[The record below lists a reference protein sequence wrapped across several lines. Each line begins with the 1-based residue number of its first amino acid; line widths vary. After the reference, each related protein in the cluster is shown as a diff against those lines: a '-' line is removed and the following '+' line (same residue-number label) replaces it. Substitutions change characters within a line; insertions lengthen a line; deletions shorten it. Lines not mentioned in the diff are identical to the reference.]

1 MEPSFGSMEA
11 SALPANPDTGY
22 DLTILGL
29 GHWHPEA
36 VIDNA
41 FLEAL
46 GIETNDEWILER
58 VGIRRRRTVLDL
70 DYIRRTGNADPQQA
84 HAASSATNAQAG
96 ALAARMALQRAGLE
110 PSDIG
115 LVLAGGCSPQHSI
128 PAEACQVAAE
138 LGIEAPAFDVASA
151 CSSFAAQVHT
161 LMGMKPTAL
170 PDHILVVN
178 VEMTTRTVD
187 YRDRSTAVLWGDG
200 AAATILSPRKPGKF
214 GVLGTVLHSDPS
226 GWDKV
231 SIPAGGH
238 FRQNGPAV
246 QTFAIRKSGDTWK
259 ELASWWTKPDPYFI
273 GHQANF
279 RMLSSVC
286 ERAGIAPERH
296 LSNVVEFGNCGAAGA
311 PSVLSQNWDTFQSG
325 DELGL
330 VVVGSGLTWGGVAL
344 RAL

>member
-1 MEPSFGSMEA
+1 M
-11 SALPANPDTGY
+11 PAEY
-22 DLTILGL
+22 ELQVLGL
-29 GHWHPEA
+29 GHWHPDA

-58 VGIRRRRTVLDL
+58 VGIRSRRTVLDL
-70 DYIRRTGNADPQQA
+70 DYIRTTGNADPRQA
-84 HAASSATNAQAG
+84 HAASVVTNAQAG
-96 ALAARMALQRAGLE
+96 AAAARMALERAGLQA
-110 PSDIG
+110 SDIG
-115 LVLAGGCSPQHSI
+115 LVLAGGCSPQHTI
-128 PAEACQVAAE
+128 PAEACQIAAE
-138 LGIEAPAFDVASA
+138 LGISATAYDVASA
-151 CSSFAAQVHT
+151 CSSFAAQVHS
-161 LMGMKPTAL
+161 LMNTKASAL
-170 PDHILVVN
+170 PDYILIVQA
-178 VEMTTRTVD
+178 EMTTRTVD

-200 AAATILSPRKPGKF
+200 AAAAILSPRKPGRF

-231 SIPAGGH
+231 SIPTGQH

-259 ELASWWTKPDPYFI
+259 ELTTWFSQANPYFV

-286 ERAGIAPERH
+286 ERAGIPLDRH
-296 LSNVVEFGNCGAAGA
+296 LSNVQDYGNCGAAGA
-311 PSVLSQNWDTFQSG
+311 PSVLSQNWDQFRPG
-325 DELGL
+325 DEVGL

-344 RAL
+344 RRLP

>member
-1 MEPSFGSMEA
+1 M
-11 SALPANPDTGY
+11 
-22 DLTILGL
+22 

-41 FLEAL
+41 FLEGL

-58 VGIRRRRTVLDL
+58 VGIRTRRTVLDL
-70 DYIRRTGNADPQQA
+70 NYIRTTSNADPTKS

-96 ALAARMALQRAGLE
+96 AAAARMALKRAGLE

-138 LGIEAPAFDVASA
+138 LGIAATAYDVASA
-151 CSSFAAQVHT
+151 CSSFAAQLNT
-161 LMGMKPTAL
+161 LMNTKASAL
-170 PDHILVVN
+170 PDYILVVN

-200 AAATILSPRKPGKF
+200 AAAAVLSPRKPGKF
-214 GVLGTVLHSDPS
+214 GILGTVLHSDPS

-231 SIPAGGH
+231 SIPSGGH
-238 FRQNGPAV
+238 FRQNGSAV

-259 ELASWWTKPDPYFI
+259 ELGAWLTVPKPYFV
-273 GHQANF
+273 GHQANLM
-279 RMLSSVC
+279 MLRSVC
-286 ERAGIAPERH
+286 DRAGIAADRH
-296 LSNVVEFGNCGAAGA
+296 LTNVEHFGNCGAAGA
-311 PSVLSQNWDTFQSG
+311 PSVLSQNWDLFRPG
-325 DELGL
+325 DEVGL